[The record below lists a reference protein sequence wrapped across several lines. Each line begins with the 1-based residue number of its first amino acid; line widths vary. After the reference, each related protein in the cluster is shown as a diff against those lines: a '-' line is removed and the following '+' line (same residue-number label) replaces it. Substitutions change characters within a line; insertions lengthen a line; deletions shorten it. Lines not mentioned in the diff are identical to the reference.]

1 MQSESLSIL
10 LFNMIK
16 TDDIT
21 VILADDDEI
30 NNYLSVSVL
39 GEFITEN
46 QVLAFTSPGMAVREA
61 KLICAD
67 DPARRFIFFI
77 DINMPEFSGWEM
89 VRQLKTQPGFDFN
102 AKDRIYILSSSINPA
117 DRAAAMKEKSV
128 TGFLEKPLT
137 IDLIAGLL
145 D

>member
-1 MQSESLSIL
+1 MV
-10 LFNMIK
+10 K
-16 TDDIT
+16 TDEIT
-21 VILADDDEI
+21 VVLADDDEI

-39 GEFITEN
+39 GEFFPEE
-46 QVLAFTSPGMAVREA
+46 QVLAFTSPGTAVSEA
-61 KLICAD
+61 QGICAD
-67 DPARRFIFFI
+67 DPSRRFIFFI

-89 VRQLKTQPGFDFN
+89 VRRLKSQPGFDFTS
-102 AKDRIYILSSSINPA
+102 KDRIYILSSSINPA

-145 D
+145 G